1 MSTSAGQFG
10 AGFQVRHE
18 FLVAVDS
25 DGCAMDT
32 MTFKHVECFTP
43 QIIRFWALEAI
54 RRLVEETEYFV
65 NLYSRWR
72 GLNRFP
78 ALLMVFD
85 LLRQRP
91 EVTASGVSIPTMDS
105 LRGFVKSAR
114 PQSNSGLQAAIKADH
129 SGELETVLRWS
140 QAVNQAVAERAD
152 RVRPFSSVRQSLAE
166 MVQQADVIVVSQ
178 MPQEA
183 CRREWDEH
191 GLAQFA
197 VLLGGQEL
205 GSKAQQLR
213 AVAQGRYEPRRVLMV
228 GDAPG
233 DLTAAQA
240 NEALFFPIHPGQ
252 EDSSWQE
259 LRREGFERFLGG
271 RFAGVYQDR
280 LIQKF
285 HERLP
290 ERAPWLKRDVC

>member
-1 MSTSAGQFG
+1 MTTGAGQFR
-10 AGFQVRHE
+10 AGFQAQHE

-54 RRLVEETEYFV
+54 RGLVEETEYFV

-85 LLRQRP
+85 LLRERP
-91 EVTASGVSIPTMDS
+91 EMRASGVSIPATDW
-105 LRGFVKSAR
+105 LRGFVNSGR
-114 PQSNSGLQAAIKADH
+114 PQSNTGLEAAIEAEP
-129 SGELETVLRWS
+129 SGELERVLRWS

-152 RVRPFSSVRQSLAE
+152 RVRPFPSVRQCLAE

-178 MPQEA
+178 MPREA
-183 CRREWDEH
+183 CRREWEEH
-191 GLAQFA
+191 GLARFA
-197 VLLGGQEL
+197 ALLGGQEL

-213 AVAQGRYEPRRVLMV
+213 AVARGRYEPSRVLMV

-240 NEALFFPIHPGQ
+240 NGALFFPIHPGQ

-259 LRREGFERFLGG
+259 LRAEGFGRFLGG

-280 LIQKF
+280 LIQEF

>member
-1 MSTSAGQFG
+1 MSTGAGQFA
-10 AGFQVRHE
+10 AGFQVGHE

-54 RRLVEETEYFV
+54 RGLVEQTEYFV

-91 EVTASGVSIPTMDS
+91 EVRASGALIPAMDS
-105 LRGFVKSAR
+105 LRGFVNSGR
-114 PQSNSGLQAAIKADH
+114 PQSNSGLEAAIQAQP

-152 RVRPFSSVRQSLAE
+152 RVRPFPSVQRCLAE

-183 CRREWDEH
+183 CRREWEQH
-191 GLAQFA
+191 GLARFA
-197 VLLGGQEL
+197 ALLGGQEL
-205 GSKAQQLR
+205 GSKSEQLQ
-213 AVAQGRYEPRRVLMV
+213 AVAQGRYAPSRVLMV

-240 NEALFFPIHPGQ
+240 SGALFFPIHPGQ
-252 EDSSWQE
+252 EDRSWQE
-259 LRREGFERFLGG
+259 LGGDGFGRFLGG
-271 RFAGVYQDR
+271 QFAGVYQDR
-280 LIQKF
+280 LIQEF
-285 HERLP
+285 HQRLP
-290 ERAPWLKRDVC
+290 ERAPWLTRDVR